1 MRGYCTS
8 SLWSLLLLLL
18 DACCLLTTPVSARLE
33 EVPKF
38 NARDACHGGT
48 NIATRQGYL
57 FGPSY
62 ADAEI
67 KQLTAGAGL
76 HRCSWTIDTNSSA
89 KVVRLV
95 SQYFSLDDHCVQS
108 KLHVH
113 DGDSREAP
121 LLATLCGSDVP
132 AELTTS
138 AGALHLE
145 LEFRAIHVGE
155 GFMFYFEHAYRPV
168 ECAAELVSCR
178 NGYRCASTEQLCDG
192 HDDCGDGTDEEECPV
207 SAVNGTTVFQ
217 PAVSV
222 VSGTLRGQGRRLLS
236 ELSHLPAK
244 SITWHTSQSAQ
255 WSLAPYVVKAGGYCQ
270 SSLTFLRSPSPGT
283 HHNQEIFQERM
294 AACAPALFQMMEEA
308 PTKHTMELVVRVRDE
323 GQREKAVQVAVL
335 PFLCA
340 HFKEDKNYLYQVFE
354 EGTSITEKLAELP
367 STPTI
372 IALVYLNWSLVLY
385 DVSLRCPQND
395 VSDPCRPC
403 LRASCGSAPSDT
415 DRIVGGT
422 EASMDRWPWIAQLRA
437 PRDEPNGYR
446 CTATLIASKW
456 LLSAAHCFKISL
468 KPDRWV
474 VNLRRHGIILQ
485 EDETVVRYVHRIIIH
500 PGYNGFKPW
509 NHTTPWLWRKEH
521 DLALIE
527 LNAPVLESESV
538 QPVCLP
544 VDTDYWPAKGTLCR
558 VAGWGVTLDPTQS
571 RHFLR
576 EVALPVVDRKQC
588 QAWFADREIGQTQLC
603 AGYERGA
610 RDACTGDSGGPLV
623 TRNGSQWILVGVV
636 STGVGCAKPRQPG
649 IYTAVAPYLSWISE
663 ETGL

>member
-76 HRCSWTIDTNSSA
+76 HRCSWTLDTNSSA
-89 KVVRLV
+89 KVVRLLT
-95 SQYFSLDDHCVQS
+95 F
-108 KLHVH
+108 
-113 DGDSREAP
+113 
-121 LLATLCGSDVP
+121 P

-217 PAVSV
+217 PAV
-222 VSGTLRGQGRRLLS
+222 
-236 ELSHLPAK
+236 
-244 SITWHTSQSAQ
+244 
-255 WSLAPYVVKAGGYCQ
+255 
-270 SSLTFLRSPSPGT
+270 
-283 HHNQEIFQERM
+283 
-294 AACAPALFQMMEEA
+294 
-308 PTKHTMELVVRVRDE
+308 
-323 GQREKAVQVAVL
+323 
-335 PFLCA
+335 
-340 HFKEDKNYLYQVFE
+340 
-354 EGTSITEKLAELP
+354 
-367 STPTI
+367 
-372 IALVYLNWSLVLY
+372 
-385 DVSLRCPQND
+385 
-395 VSDPCRPC
+395 
-403 LRASCGSAPSDT
+403 APSDT

-422 EASMDRWPWIAQLRA
+422 EASMDRWPWIAQLRT

-456 LLSAAHCFKISL
+456 LVSAAHCFKISL

-636 STGVGCAKPRQPG
+636 STGVGCAKPRQAG
-649 IYTAVAPYLSWISE
+649 YLHGRGSVPV
-663 ETGL
+663 LD